1 MGEEEQ
7 LHDTGEPEMELGK
20 GAGLGYVEMRE
31 ASRLGI
37 STSRSRIFG
46 GWVHI
51 LFDGVGVDMSRGPLV
66 QKQRET
72 TVTGWLCWDWSDPS
86 DQADT
91 MNSFPWVP
99 GNGMR
104 TVL

>member
-1 MGEEEQ
+1 
-7 LHDTGEPEMELGK
+7 MELGK

-72 TVTGWLCWDWSDPS
+72 TVTGWLC
-86 DQADT
+86 
-91 MNSFPWVP
+91 
-99 GNGMR
+99 
-104 TVL
+104 